1 MPRRRRGEPA
11 AGAGRL
17 PAAGSAEFRQ
27 RARQQEA
34 FLPAGLGL
42 ASRLE
47 PGSRQE
53 RAWVPHR
60 DVRAG
65 ASERHRGS
73 GWPSA
78 RAWRPEQVSLILQPG
93 VRQDVRRGA
102 AHRGVQSAA
111 CLVCCPE
118 PALRSAQVLLSEQA
132 WRSGQ
137 QALPGALREQQ
148 MPEALLSAQA
158 QAVPKDRP
166 QEAAEVSVRAAA
178 EQEVREP
185 DEPRAASEA
194 EVWVRAAA
202 VPRRAAVP
210 GAWEPGVP
218 RAVQEAAHAVAEPQ
232 PGAATAASGPQA
244 VAVAVAVPGGPQVAA
259 EAAAEL
265 RGAAVR
271 QPAEVPRADGAVQ
284 LRAAVRPGA
293 RAPQAARPLAVPSA
307 AASVFR
313 QGRSLVAAP
322 ARRRAAARLA
332 HAMRSLRIASRSEPW
347 WQAARN
353 ED

>member
-1 MPRRRRGEPA
+1 
-11 AGAGRL
+11 
-17 PAAGSAEFRQ
+17 
-27 RARQQEA
+27 
-34 FLPAGLGL
+34 
-42 ASRLE
+42 LE
-47 PGSRQE
+47 
-53 RAWVPHR
+53 
-60 DVRAG
+60 
-65 ASERHRGS
+65 
-73 GWPSA
+73 
-78 RAWRPEQVSLILQPG
+78 RAWRPEPVSLILQLEA
-93 VRQDVRRGA
+93 RQDVRRGA
-102 AHRGVQSAA
+102 AHRGGQSAA
-111 CLVCCPE
+111 CCPE
-118 PALRSAQVLLSEQA
+118 LALRSAQVLLSEQA

-178 EQEVREP
+178 ERERAVVWEP

-202 VPRRAAVP
+202 EPRRAAVP

-232 PGAATAASGPQA
+232 PGAAKAVSGPQA
-244 VAVAVAVPGGPQVAA
+244 AVGAVAVPDGPQVAA
-259 EAAAEL
+259 EVAAEL
-265 RGAAVR
+265 LGAAVR

-353 ED
+353 EGWSCGELPRKVL